1 MQKII
6 ALGVSVHEYIARP
19 QVILTEGLRACPFCS
34 DGHRLRGHGSYERF
48 AIVERGAVHKISVL
62 RLLCALEG
70 RTLSLLPD
78 FCLPRRQ
85 HGPEILGVFLEA
97 LILGGLTLRGA
108 MRRARPD
115 TPGGH
120 SLPQSLL
127 LGFVGRLGRI
137 RAWLASRRHSFPDLP
152 DPPRP
157 RPIEHRQVV
166 AALLEAG
173 EDTGAAFIASGRRF
187 HAATGLGLA

>member
-6 ALGVSVHEYIARP
+6 AVRVDVHEYVAHP
-19 QVILTEGLRACPFCS
+19 QVLLTDDLRACPFCP
-34 DGHRLRGHGSYERF
+34 DDHRLQSNGSYERF
-48 AIVERGAVHKISVL
+48 AIVEDGAQHRIPVL
-62 RLLCALEG
+62 RLLCVRTG

-85 HGPEILGVFLEA
+85 HGPAVLGVFLEA
-97 LILGGLTLRGA
+97 LILGGLTLTGA

-115 TPGGH
+115 APSGH

-127 LGFVGRLGRI
+127 RGFVRRLPPI
-137 RAWLASRRHSFPDLP
+137 RSWLAARRHRFPDLAA
-152 DPPRP
+152 PPRP
-157 RPIEHRQVV
+157 RPIEWVQTV

-173 EDTGAAFIASGRRF
+173 ADVGAAFTANGRRF